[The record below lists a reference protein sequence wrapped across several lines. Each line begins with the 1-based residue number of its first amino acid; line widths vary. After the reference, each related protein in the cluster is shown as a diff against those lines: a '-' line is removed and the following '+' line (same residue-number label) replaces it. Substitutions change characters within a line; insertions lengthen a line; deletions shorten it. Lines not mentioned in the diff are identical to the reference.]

1 MARTSRVEIP
11 ITAKDN
17 ATRQIQRVKSQLMGL
32 ASTAKTVMSGLSGL
46 GGVAGVAGITML
58 ARSAISAGSAITDM
72 ATATQTGIEE
82 LQALTFAAREAGA
95 SNEQMANLL
104 VRAQKSANDAARGL
118 STAKDAFA
126 LLGINV
132 DKFINLAPER
142 KLEVL
147 GRAIVKADGD
157 TRAYGAALDLL
168 GTRNA
173 PKLMEVLQR
182 LGTEGFDTISEKAR
196 NANQVM
202 SVETAQALDSASDQI
217 ENFKNAFIIEIG
229 ESIAGW
235 GKLIDFIKNK
245 TASLSDQIE
254 IPTLP
259 SNIDQTILGLSSE
272 QERIDLIDDLMK
284 KLTDLQAL
292 QESHAAANYRLFDL
306 EQLISI
312 RESKKEIQEY
322 LDMLKNT
329 QVIISGNQQSNAILD
344 ETNGI
349 LQKMSTSAM
358 ALAGY
363 FDVAFDPAPVVRF
376 RQAAQTASDDV
387 FGGFQQVFD
396 VAPVNNFFSTL
407 NTWSAEG
414 FEGVK
419 TASEKT
425 KDEVTNNLF
434 DMASAADIFATG
446 LENGLVNAAA
456 QGKSAFGDMAQFIL
470 AELQRMLIR
479 AMLFQ
484 AFTGLGGAIG
494 GQFGGKVEAFGQR
507 FGNAPVSGGRAA
519 GGPVMGGRSY
529 MVGER
534 GPEIVTMGA
543 NGFVTPNHKLGGP
556 TFNVDMRGAS
566 LEAVQRLEQ
575 IVMQVNGSI
584 EQRSV
589 AAVQDRFS
597 RAPSYMRR

>member
-1 MARTSRVEIP
+1 LR
-11 ITAKDN
+11 D
-17 ATRQIQRVKSQLMGL
+17 MG
-32 ASTAKTVMSGLSGL
+32 
-46 GGVAGVAGITML
+46 
-58 ARSAISAGSAITDM
+58 
-72 ATATQTGIEE
+72 
-82 LQALTFAAREAGA
+82 
-95 SNEQMANLL
+95 
-104 VRAQKSANDAARGL
+104 
-118 STAKDAFA
+118 
-126 LLGINV
+126 
-132 DKFINLAPER
+132 
-142 KLEVL
+142 
-147 GRAIVKADGD
+147 
-157 TRAYGAALDLL
+157 
-168 GTRNA
+168 
-173 PKLMEVLQR
+173 
-182 LGTEGFDTISEKAR
+182 
-196 NANQVM
+196 
-202 SVETAQALDSASDQI
+202 
-217 ENFKNAFIIEIG
+217 
-229 ESIAGW
+229 
-235 GKLIDFIKNK
+235 
-245 TASLSDQIE
+245 
-254 IPTLP
+254 
-259 SNIDQTILGLSSE
+259 
-272 QERIDLIDDLMK
+272 
-284 KLTDLQAL
+284 
-292 QESHAAANYRLFDL
+292 
-306 EQLISI
+306 
-312 RESKKEIQEY
+312 
-322 LDMLKNT
+322 
-329 QVIISGNQQSNAILD
+329 
-344 ETNGI
+344 
-349 LQKMSTSAM
+349 TSAM

-363 FDVAFDPAPVVRF
+363 FDVAFDPAPVVSF

-407 NTWSAEG
+407 KTWSAEG

-484 AFTGLGGAIG
+484 AFTGLGGALSKSMPNVG
-494 GQFGGKVEAFGQR
+494 AGFTSFGER
-507 FGNAPVSGGRAA
+507 FGGGRAA